1 MVVHTKTLHDA
12 SMLVQQVRQH
22 LASRRVRGYTA
33 LYMQR
38 YNALVN
44 FLEFLYNLLLCS
56 YIPVQCRGQRDPHRG
71 QFPSAWYG
79 SSWYGSSWYGS
90 SSSGFPCLAYV
101 RDRRGAPWLLNWTLL
116 NARPYMRGCR
126 DTYTSAADWFYI
138 FRPTYLIGQIARRRC
153 DSQHSARMGTGSGSE
168 ASAIYIHVYL

>member
-1 MVVHTKTLHDA
+1 MRRCLLCKSHSTYI
-12 SMLVQQVRQH
+12 
-22 LASRRVRGYTA
+22 ASRRAQGYMA

-44 FLEFLYNLLLCS
+44 FHEFLYNLLLCS
-56 YIPVQCRGQRDPHRG
+56 YIPVQCRGQRDPHRRQYG
-71 QFPSAWYG
+71 QFPSWYD

-101 RDRRGAPWLLNWTLL
+101 RDRCGAPWLLNWTLF
-116 NARPYMRGCR
+116 NARPHMRGCR
-126 DTYTSAADWFYI
+126 DTYTSQSETGFI

-153 DSQHSARMGTGSGSE
+153 SDSQPSARMGTGSGNE
-168 ASAIYIHVYL
+168 ASAIYL

>member
-12 SMLVQQVRQH
+12 SMLVLQVRQH

-79 SSWYGSSWYGS
+79 SSWYGSS
-90 SSSGFPCLAYV
+90 SSGFPCLAYV

-126 DTYTSAADWFYI
+126 DTYTSQSAADWLYI
-138 FRPTYLIGQIARRRC
+138 FSPRTWLVRLHAGVAIPSIVHAWVPGLGARLV
-153 DSQHSARMGTGSGSE
+153 QY
-168 ASAIYIHVYL
+168 IYMYICKL

>member
-1 MVVHTKTLHDA
+1 MVVHTKTLHNA
-12 SMLVQQVRQH
+12 SMLVLQVRQH
-22 LASRRVRGYTA
+22 SASRRVRGYTA

-79 SSWYGSSWYGS
+79 SSWYGSS
-90 SSSGFPCLAYV
+90 SSGFPCLAYV

-116 NARPYMRGCR
+116 NARPHMRGCR
-126 DTYTSAADWFYI
+126 DTYTSQSAADWLYI
-138 FRPTYLIGQIARRRC
+138 QAHIPDWSDCTQAL
-153 DSQHSARMGTGSGSE
+153 
-168 ASAIYIHVYL
+168 